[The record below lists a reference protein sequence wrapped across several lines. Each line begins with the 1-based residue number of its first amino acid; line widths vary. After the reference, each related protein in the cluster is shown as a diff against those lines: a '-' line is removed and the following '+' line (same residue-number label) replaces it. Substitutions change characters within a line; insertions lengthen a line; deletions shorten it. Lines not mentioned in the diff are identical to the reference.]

1 MNMNIVYQY
10 ILAILGFSLII
21 VVHEFGHF
29 IFSKINR
36 IFVEEFFLGM
46 GPKIL
51 KFKSRGGTLWGLSAI
66 PVGGYNKISGM
77 DREEKVPDIA
87 KDKVYYN
94 KPFWVKFSVLF
105 GGVFMNI
112 LFAVILIIV
121 FFGMGIYS
129 PTNTIDFIE
138 KGSPAQ
144 IYGLNVNDKIIYLN
158 NTQIKNW
165 DDFSI
170 NVKKFPN
177 ENVVF
182 KILRNGNELSVKV
195 KLGAKNNEGYLGIS
209 PKIEKTSLGFGGV
222 IKESFK
228 LVGNFTLTYFKLFGM
243 LFTGKLPFSQARPV
257 SPIGVVTIFQ
267 QSAAMGPQNF
277 ILLVALVS
285 LILGFSN
292 LIPLLPLDGGHI
304 LLIIIEAIRK
314 KPVSKK
320 AFQIYNNIGIIIF
333 IALFMIGFIFDIIK
347 PINISNM

>member
-1 MNMNIVYQY
+1 
-10 ILAILGFSLII
+10 
-21 VVHEFGHF
+21 
-29 IFSKINR
+29 
-36 IFVEEFFLGM
+36 
-46 GPKIL
+46 
-51 KFKSRGGTLWGLSAI
+51 
-66 PVGGYNKISGM
+66 

-87 KDKVYYN
+87 KDKVYFS
-94 KPFWVKFSVLF
+94 KPFWVKFSVIF

-112 LFAVILIIV
+112 LFAVILIVV
-121 FFGMGIYS
+121 FFSMGIYS

-144 IYGLNVNDKIIYLN
+144 VYGLNVNDKIIYLN
-158 NTQIKNW
+158 DTQIKNW
-165 DDFSI
+165 DDFSV
-170 NVKKFPN
+170 NVKKFPD

-195 KLGAKNNEGYLGIS
+195 KLGVKNNEGYLGIS
-209 PKIEKTSLGFGGV
+209 PKLEKIRLGFGGV
-222 IKESFK
+222 LKESFK
-228 LVGNFTLTYFKLFGM
+228 LIGNFSVTYFKLFGM

-257 SPIGVVTIFQ
+257 SPIGVVEIFQ

-277 ILLVALVS
+277 ILLVSLVS

-304 LLIIIEAIRK
+304 LIIIIEAIRK

-333 IALFMIGFIFDIIK
+333 VALFMIGFIFDIIK
-347 PINISNM
+347 PININNM